1 MALGLGV
8 TTAREV
14 DSSASLPVSWWRR
27 QRDPCGVETPK
38 VAWWGAQP
46 DPVGV
51 ETPKGTWFD
60 EAVDLRDPEREAL
73 TKEVLA
79 LIAAVETRTRKR
91 RQTDEYNH
99 QDAVRRILANG
110 LRCRFFRRPALVA
123 YFRKAD
129 GYSGGPAWLSGD
141 AMSRTVDLLVNAGLL
156 NAFLGR
162 WGAAS
167 STYSATE
174 KLCRMAQACG
184 VTEDSLTVRLP
195 PQRLVRLRKGSS
207 GTPQMDVEPTADT
220 IGWTDRLQTY
230 NAFLAQ
236 QDIGLA
242 LTAEEE
248 DEWVRHWNGKRK
260 RKWEEEREGC
270 RLHRPELIQT
280 DLYRQFNNGSFDQ
293 GGRMYGGWWIN
304 TPKALRRKITINGQP
319 TVELDFS
326 GCAIRMLYH
335 ERGLQFHGDPY
346 WLADIAAYEVKAGF
360 PPGHFREGIKAITQ
374 ALINDQ
380 GGKEPERIK
389 LPDGLSFFPRFRR
402 LEVRKMIEDKHAPIA
417 DAFGT
422 GAGLRLQRD
431 DSDLALA
438 IIERLMLNGKVSLP
452 IHDSFL
458 VCQSDKF
465 LTRVLMTNIY
475 FRRYGSFP
483 EIH

>member
-1 MALGLGV
+1 MDAGYALAERG
-8 TTAREV
+8 A
-14 DSSASLPVSWWRR
+14 DSSASLPAPWWRTR
-27 QRDPCGVETPK
+27 
-38 VAWWGAQP
+38 P
-46 DPVGV
+46 DPAGV

-60 EAVDLRDPEREAL
+60 EAVDLRGPEREAI
-73 TKEVLA
+73 TKEVFA

-91 RQTDEYNH
+91 RQTDECNH
-99 QDAVRRILANG
+99 QAAVRRVLANG
-110 LRCRFFRRPALVA
+110 LRCHFFRRPALVA

-141 AMSRTVDLLVNAGLL
+141 AMSRTVDLLVKAGLL

-162 WGAAS
+162 WGGAS
-167 STYSATE
+167 STYNVTE
-174 KLCRMAQACG
+174 KLCLIAQACG
-184 VTEDSLTVRLP
+184 VTEDSLTLRLP

-220 IGWTDRLQTY
+220 IGWTDRLQAY

-242 LTAEEE
+242 LTAGEE
-248 DEWVRHWNGKRK
+248 DEWVQHWNGKRK

-270 RLHRPELIQT
+270 RLYRPELIQT
-280 DLYRQFNNGSFDQ
+280 DLYRQFNNGSFEQ

-335 ERGLQFHGDPY
+335 ERCLECHGDPY
-346 WLADIAAYEVKAGF
+346 RLEDIAAYEAKAGL

-380 GGKEPERIK
+380 GGKEPEKIK
-389 LPDGLSFFPRFRR
+389 LPDGLSFRPRFSR
-402 LEVRKMIEDKHAPIA
+402 LEVRKMIEGKHAAIA

-422 GAGLRLQRD
+422 GAGLRLQRV
-431 DSDLALA
+431 DSDLALT
-438 IIERLMLNGKVSLP
+438 IIEQLMVNEKVSLP

-458 VCQSDKF
+458 VCQNDKF
-465 LTRVLMTNIY
+465 IAGVLMTRCY
-475 FRRYGSFP
+475 FNRFGLYP